1 MLGFK
6 RTRRECA
13 MKKISLAVSLIRNNS
28 NQTVRWLARMNES
41 TKRLEFVIARRLEE
55 ESYREAAIREV
66 AWELR
71 LDRKRDFLVSNMAQ
85 INLEFIDRM
94 PGSYSKAYVNVS
106 FYNVEIYRRDV
117 LEEIDADPLN
127 LWVTSEEICNGVTRC
142 GRQFSQI
149 VPYLINRSNVIQ
161 YWESSQ
167 PIDGAQ

>member
-1 MLGFK
+1 M
-6 RTRRECA
+6 E
-13 MKKISLAVSLIRNNS
+13 KISLAVSLIRNNS
-28 NQTVRWLARMNES
+28 NQTIRWLARMNES
-41 TKRLEFVIARRLEE
+41 TKRLEFVIAKRLDD
-55 ESYREAAIREV
+55 ESFRESAIREV

-85 INLEFIDRM
+85 VNLEFIDRI
-94 PGSYSKAYVNVS
+94 PGYFSKGHVNVS

-117 LEEIDADPLN
+117 LETIDADPLN

-149 VPYLINRSNVIQ
+149 VPYLINRSSVIQ

-167 PIDGAQ
+167 PIDGGQ